1 MEHEELA
8 HLLKENRVILQE
20 NNRLVEENN
29 SLLRKMRRNAI
40 IGFWVKLIWIIIIIG
55 GPLLIYWYVLQPILE
70 SLPFG
75 DSGSSFEAQMQ
86 QFQDLFDAYQQ

>member
-20 NNRLVEENN
+20 NTRLLEENN

-40 IGFWVKLIWIIIIIG
+40 LSFWFKLVWIAVIIG
-55 GPLLIYWYVLQPILE
+55 GPVLLYWYVVQPMLDT
-70 SLPFG
+70 LPFG
-75 DSGSSFEAQMQ
+75 DSRSGIGDTIQ
-86 QFQDLFDAYQQ
+86 QYQDLFDAYKQ